1 MLECDFCFQIDY
13 IAHLFSYITFLS
25 IITSKMI
32 TLVDEVDPL
41 YFLTESPSTLNPK
54 F

>member
-1 MLECDFCFQIDY
+1 M
-13 IAHLFSYITFLS
+13 
-25 IITSKMI
+25 ITS
-32 TLVDEVDPL
+32 VDEVDHL